1 MTQPKISHLTALPI
15 RLTWHR
21 NGRRTENRPASIIAM
36 GPAGSVL
43 VIRKEDRDYTL
54 YTVTAESEKAVEVF
68 PRQAEAKAGAD
79 TYITAWYADYV
90 EAYNTRQECVFLAP
104 SDVAGDRLAAWERA
118 VASGDRETALT
129 TAQAEANEIQAD
141 RMAAA
146 TTRKANADAAA
157 VGLTSLGANA
167 DDAIEYAGAHA
178 FRPGRRNWRGEV
190 EADRCAYPDCGSTK
204 TSPNHT
210 KFTKA
215 ADSRKPDSGKS
226 EIKAAADFTPAV
238 SPHQPLFTLTET
250 TTTYAFQVETTKLVA
265 ERDNGRGAYY
275 TTIRPT
281 GVAVYVVNGA
291 VRMVTL
297 SGPRQ
302 APDGGDSWQQGT
314 VTFNLAAKDTNPP
327 AIVGWALGAVADAE
341 KQISRPDSLTTAA
354 SDKN

>member
-1 MTQPKISHLTALPI
+1 MNQSKHLTARPVTP
-15 RLTWHR
+15 RWQR
-21 NGRRTENRPASIIAM
+21 NGVRSGLIAM
-36 GPAGSVL
+36 GVTPQMDL
-43 VIRKEDRDYTL
+43 IIRKNPEGGGFDLYEVTFPNQQTCISTHARQSYAKTAAADYAT
-54 YTVTAESEKAVEVF
+54 KA
-68 PRQAEAKAGAD
+68 
-79 TYITAWYADYV
+79 YADYA
-90 EAYNTRQECVFLAP
+90 ETFNTRHECWFLAP
-104 SDVAGDRLAAWERA
+104 SDTAQDRLDAWARA
-118 VASGDRETALT
+118 VAAGDRETALAA
-129 TAQAEANEIQAD
+129 AQAEANEIQAD

-157 VGLTSLGANA
+157 VGLTSLGVNA

-190 EADRCAYPDCGSTK
+190 EADRCAYPDCGATEPNAVHTTPAK
-204 TSPNHT
+204 TAGQPEDRLQT
-210 KFTKA
+210 TIT
-215 ADSRKPDSGKS
+215 PSGANS
-226 EIKAAADFTPAV
+226 DGTPAV
-238 SPHQPLFTLTET
+238 SPHQPVFTLTEI
-250 TTTYAFQVETTKLVA
+250 TTTYAFQVETTKLVS

-275 TTIRPT
+275 ATIRPT